1 MHSEFTGKPRAG
13 PRGRWFL
20 ECRHV
25 LSWMCESHMIY
36 KTKHLSEQLQN
47 ASFKYI
53 IWSST
58 WLRDI
63 DHYRRLICAPL
74 LDVWRSYELQHQ
86 TAFWVAFCPQ
96 HGFATS
102 IVVGIHNRCS
112 LAAGGAWGPR
122 IVWVLQ
128 HLLLSTRAARWNMYV
143 EKSRK
148 SIFIQ
153 TSQSF
158 LQTRRRMPLFY
169 LWGSRSAELYG
180 EAREKLNG

>member
-1 MHSEFTGKPRAG
+1 MQIRQDPPEFKNCCFYYTKDMEQKYFPQNSMVFPSKSCCAHPSLETIAFTTFSETILF
-13 PRGRWFL
+13 
-20 ECRHV
+20 C
-25 LSWMCESHMIY
+25 
-36 KTKHLSEQLQN
+36 
-47 ASFKYI
+47 SFAPLP
-53 IWSST
+53 
-58 WLRDI
+58 LRD
-63 DHYRRLICAPL
+63 HMLPSNTL
-74 LDVWRSYELQHQ
+74 
-86 TAFWVAFCPQ
+86 FCPQ

-153 TSQSF
+153 TSQGIIVFARAQCFSDQHLPIF
-158 LQTRRRMPLFY
+158 CHCHAFRIHGETQGRITR
-169 LWGSRSAELYG
+169 
-180 EAREKLNG
+180 